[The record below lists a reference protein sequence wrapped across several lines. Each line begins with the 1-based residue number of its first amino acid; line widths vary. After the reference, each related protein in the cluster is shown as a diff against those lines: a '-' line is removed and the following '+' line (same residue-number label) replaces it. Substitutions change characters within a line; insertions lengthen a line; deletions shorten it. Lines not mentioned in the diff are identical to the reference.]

1 MEALRYYEG
10 KLRAAD
16 KATIVYQLIILTI
29 IIFNYP
35 KVQHG
40 LVLIL
45 IHLAIIGFLIM
56 LPSMGDGKIF
66 NWLRIWNLIPI
77 ILFNFSE
84 LHFIVH
90 NVRPHDLDYILIQI
104 DQAIFGVHPTVWLE
118 KLHHPV
124 LTEYL
129 QLVYTSFYFLPL
141 ILAILLYRQNRMEE
155 FDYFAFIIVY
165 GFYVSYLGYFLV
177 PAIGPR
183 FTLDYLQNF
192 PLHGL
197 GFAER
202 LQHLLNTLENIQR
215 DAFPSGHT
223 EITLLTMFFAAKYHK
238 KYFYILLLIGTSL
251 IFSTVYLRY
260 HYVIDV
266 IGGAAFAAFV
276 IFTAPVLYRVLNW
289 MPFFSLRSSEEW
301 S

>member
-1 MEALRYYEG
+1 MDRLRFYEG

-35 KVQHG
+35 KITNG
-40 LVLIL
+40 LFLII
-45 IHLAIIGFLIM
+45 IHLMITLFLLW
-56 LPSMGDGKIF
+56 LPNLGSSKIL
-66 NWLRIWNLIPI
+66 NWIRIWNLIPV

-90 NVRPHDLDYILIQI
+90 AVRPHDMDYLLIHLDHT
-104 DQAIFGVHPTVWLE
+104 IFGVHPTVWLE

-129 QLVYTSFYFLPL
+129 QFVYTSFYFLPL
-141 ILAILLYRQNRMEE
+141 ILCLLLYQKNRMEA
-155 FDYFAFIIVY
+155 FDYFAFIVVY
-165 GFYVSYLGYFLV
+165 GFYLSYLGYFLV

-183 FTLDYLQNF
+183 FTLQTLQNF

-197 GFAER
+197 GFAEKI
-202 LQHLLNTLENIQR
+202 QHLLNSLENIQR

-223 EITLLTMFFAAKYHK
+223 EITLLTMFYAAKYHR
-238 KYFYILLLIGTSL
+238 KYFYLLLLIGTSL

-260 HYVIDV
+260 HYVVDV
-266 IGGAAFAAFV
+266 LGGALFATVV
-276 IFTAPVLYRVLNW
+276 IITAPAFYRVLNW
-289 MPFFSLRSSEEW
+289 VPFIHLRSTEEC